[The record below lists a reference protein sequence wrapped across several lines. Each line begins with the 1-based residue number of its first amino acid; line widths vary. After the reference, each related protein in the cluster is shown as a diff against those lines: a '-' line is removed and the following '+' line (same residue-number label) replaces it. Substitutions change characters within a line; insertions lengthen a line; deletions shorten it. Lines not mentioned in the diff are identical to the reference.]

1 MSAEKSQ
8 SSQPSKV
15 VQPNEYWKASTMKA
29 KDLKKLR
36 ERGLLLDP
44 HIYEWVETKGQAH
57 PTPDTHQAIVFIAHF
72 KCGFEVF
79 SSKFLERIYRHYGID
94 IVHLLSNTVAMLSI
108 FAFLCEAWLGVKLYL
123 DLWRYFYS
131 TTYYA
136 RNLAIGSVGFSLRTE
151 NNYITFLIKTS
162 WKGYQRKWFY
172 IQLYEE
178 SSIKVR
184 ALMPV
189 TNERWRSI
197 SLSLRRCR
205 SILHVSKEL

>member
-1 MSAEKSQ
+1 
-8 SSQPSKV
+8 
-15 VQPNEYWKASTMKA
+15 
-29 KDLKKLR
+29 
-36 ERGLLLDP
+36 
-44 HIYEWVETKGQAH
+44 
-57 PTPDTHQAIVFIAHF
+57 
-72 KCGFEVF
+72 
-79 SSKFLERIYRHYGID
+79 
-94 IVHLLSNTVAMLSI
+94 
-108 FAFLCEAWLGVKLYL
+108 LCEAWLGVKLYL

-184 ALMPV
+184 ALMHV

-197 SLSLRRCR
+197 SLSPRRCR
-205 SILHVSKEL
+205 SILHVSKELWTAGLTTAHVVETFVRWRIVPLKQRDLAYTYKGICDPNRDSTEG